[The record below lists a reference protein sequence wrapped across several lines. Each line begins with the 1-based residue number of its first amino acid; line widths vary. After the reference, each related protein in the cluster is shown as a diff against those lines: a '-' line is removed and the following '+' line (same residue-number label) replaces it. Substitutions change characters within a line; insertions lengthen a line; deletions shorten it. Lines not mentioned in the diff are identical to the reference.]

1 MINMFLNVRLKEY
14 MQYYTK
20 IKDHIIIFFSNSLFN
35 VKMSMFTFVTE
46 SKKITPNLPWIEDFY
61 ISPKNESI
69 WKYTQ

>member
-46 SKKITPNLPWIEDFY
+46 SKKITPNLP
-61 ISPKNESI
+61 
-69 WKYTQ
+69 